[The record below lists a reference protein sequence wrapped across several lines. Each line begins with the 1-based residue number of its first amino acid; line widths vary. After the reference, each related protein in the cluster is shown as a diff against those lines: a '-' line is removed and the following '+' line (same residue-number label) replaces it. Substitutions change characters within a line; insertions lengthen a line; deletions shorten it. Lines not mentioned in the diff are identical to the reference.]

1 MKRFI
6 MRKLKKN
13 KSKRIILIL
22 SLFIAVG
29 YSSINTNLNISG
41 MIRFKTIKYDASEVG
56 YVTVFNSL
64 VTTVED
70 ALNDLFGR
78 DRGISAEEVGYTNEL
93 NPEIDNV
100 QEALDEMYETI
111 PNKEGNEE

>member
-6 MRKLKKN
+6 KRIFKKN

-22 SLFIAVG
+22 TLFIAVG
-29 YSSINTNLNISG
+29 YASINTNLNISG
-41 MIRFKTIKYDASEVG
+41 MIRFKTVKYDASEVG
-56 YVTVFNSL
+56 YVTDFNSL
-64 VTTVED
+64 VTTVEE

-78 DRGISAEEVGYTNEL
+78 DRGITAEEVEYRTDFNS
-93 NPEIDNV
+93 EIDNV

-111 PNKEGNEE
+111 PNKEGTRQ